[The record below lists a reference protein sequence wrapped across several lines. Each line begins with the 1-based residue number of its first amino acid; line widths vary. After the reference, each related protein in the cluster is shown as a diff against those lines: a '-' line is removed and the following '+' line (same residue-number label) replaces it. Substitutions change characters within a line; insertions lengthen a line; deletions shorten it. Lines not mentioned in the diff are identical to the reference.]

1 MNFQT
6 FVDMANCCICCEFK
20 TLKMGCVTTCENL
33 VISYTSPVQ
42 QNYTLVMQFG
52 GQITE
57 ITSTIDAGLPLQFDI
72 SDLNESYTFTAYVRN
87 DITGDKIVFLDNI
100 GGVFNRYDCFLFK
113 TKVGLTVNQ
122 PSTTLTLAP

>member
-6 FVDMANCCICCEFK
+6 FVDMANCCICCGYE
-20 TLKMGCVTTCENL
+20 TLKLGCVTTCENL
-33 VISYTSPVQ
+33 VISYTSPSQ
-42 QNYTLVMQFG
+42 QNYTLVVQFG

-72 SDLNESYTFTAYVRN
+72 SDLNESYTFTTYIRDDA
-87 DITGDKIVFLDNI
+87 TGDKMIFVDGSGTI
-100 GGVFNRYDCFLFK
+100 YDCFLFK